1 MFKFIIKAYK
11 FIILAIFI
19 FFIFVILFFP
29 VSIKSLVSNAKITY
43 VELVNKIRAYEYYIE
58 NTNIIETRKIFE
70 KNKNINIEHYKID
83 EDIIS
88 GFHFLKLKIF
98 DIAFLN
104 ANVNGY
110 PNSDMPYFEVIN
122 NNNLLLHYSVGNFA
136 IFNHKN
142 NELKVV
148 NTNYCNI
155 IKKNTF
161 NACFDD
167 YKVLTDTHKYG
178 VRDIFLDEDLKLYI
192 SSYVSGSED
201 HTCTNMVIF
210 VSEPLDIKNII
221 LNFKLL
227 YKTPSCIDDHSKSNI
242 LSGGRIQRLNT
253 EHIIISIGDFEIS
266 HTDID
271 KSEEDNYKKNYV
283 SQNNNSHFG
292 KTIIIDNEGN
302 SEIYTLGHRNPQ
314 GLYKYKNFIIETE
327 HGPNGGDE
335 VNLLIKDKNYGW
347 PYASYGFSY
356 TEDIEM
362 LKSHG
367 NIYEEPILYFT
378 PSIGISEIMVY
389 DKDEFHRWKNKT
401 LITSLA
407 ENSLFIADIDY
418 EKRYVRSINK
428 IFLGD
433 IKIKNRRSPL
443 NNRIRDIKI
452 DDKGKVWLLTDDYFI
467 LYLEKSEYDYKGL

>member
-19 FFIFVILFFP
+19 FFILVILFLP

-43 VELVNKIRAYEYYIE
+43 IELVNKIRVYEYFIKNKDIVE
-58 NTNIIETRKIFE
+58 VRKSFE

-88 GFHFLKLKIF
+88 GSHVLKLKIF
-98 DIAFLN
+98 DTEFLN
-104 ANVNGY
+104 VNYDNLPGT
-110 PNSDMPYFEVIN
+110 NMPYFEVIN
-122 NNNLLLHYSVGNFA
+122 NNNLLLHYGVGNFA

-142 NELKVV
+142 NKLKKI

-155 IKKNTF
+155 LEKHTF
-161 NACFDD
+161 NICLEE
-167 YKVLTDTHKYG
+167 YKVATDAYEFG

-192 SSYVSGSED
+192 SSYISANED
-201 HTCTNMVIF
+201 HSCTGLAIF

-221 LNFKLL
+221 INFKLL
-227 YKTPSCIDDHSKSNI
+227 YKTPTCVENPNAAS
-242 LSGGRIQRLNT
+242 SGGRIQRLNT
-253 EHIIISIGDFEIS
+253 EHIIITIGDFQTS

-271 KSEEDNYKKNYV
+271 KTQENYYKKNHV
-283 SQNNNSHFG
+283 SQNYNSHFG

-302 SEIYTLGHRNPQ
+302 SEIYTLGHRNPH

-335 VNLLIKDKNYGW
+335 VNLLIKEKNYGY
-347 PYASYGFSY
+347 PYASYGFAY
-356 TEDIEM
+356 TEDIQM
-362 LKSHG
+362 LKTHG
-367 NIYEEPILYFT
+367 NIYEEPILYFS
-378 PSIGISEIMVY
+378 PSIGISEIIVY
-389 DKDEFHRWKNKT
+389 DKPELHRWKNKT

-418 EKRYVRSINK
+418 EKRHVRSIDK
-428 IFLGD
+428 IFLGN
-433 IKIKNRRSPL
+433 INIKNKDGSL
-443 NNRIRDIKI
+443 NFRIRDIKI
-452 DDKGKVWLLTDDYFI
+452 DDKGKIWLLTGDNFI
-467 LYLEKSEYDYKGL
+467 GYLEKSKNDYKGF